1 MIGDRSYDEVTVIEM
16 NRMFIRWT
24 RARWADPS
32 LSQVYLIRLK
42 GFITNDENHNNYI
55 AQNPNPRALKAAAS
69 LPLLT
74 PPPPLVAAAA
84 ASLAGI
90 CSGQL
95 FEENPL
101 VIKSIS
107 LLVQA
112 DRREIVSGRGPD

>member
-1 MIGDRSYDEVTVIEM
+1 MIGVTM
-16 NRMFIRWT
+16 K
-24 RARWADPS
+24 S
-32 LSQVYLIRLK
+32 
-42 GFITNDENHNNYI
+42 
-55 AQNPNPRALKAAAS
+55 RALKAAAS
-69 LPLLT
+69 LLSQK
-74 PPPPLVAAAA
+74 PPPPPCAAAA
-84 ASLAGI
+84 AAIAVI